1 MTTAAPTLIT
11 TDAEPERRITGA
23 QIALESLIREGVDT
37 IFGYPGGANLWL
49 YRYLP
54 EYPQLRHVLVRH
66 EQGGAHAA
74 DGYARSRRGAVGVVF
89 ATSGPGALN
98 LVTGLAT
105 AYMDSVPVVAI
116 TGQVP
121 TTAIGTDSF
130 QESDVIGSTMSV
142 VKHSY
147 LITRVEDIAPTIKEA
162 FHVARTGRPGPVLID
177 FPKDLQAAMSV
188 FNYPETPVR
197 RRSYP
202 APPRPDVNRLRRIA
216 QLIRDAKRPVI
227 LAGRGVIISCA
238 ERELMELAHRA
249 SIPVG
254 WTLLGTGVY
263 PLQDPLALQMVGFM
277 GAGYTNKA
285 VCGADLLIMIGMRC
299 DDRVTTRIDS
309 FAPGVEHLVHIDIDP
324 AEIGKNVVPHVSV
337 VADARTALRELLP
350 MVEPKREHA
359 WLTQIDQWRE
369 EHPVRYVNR
378 NGLLQPQAVLEEMYS
393 RCHDEAIVLADVGL
407 NQIWSALWFNYGR
420 PGLFLNSG
428 GTGTMGYAFPASM
441 GVKLA
446 NPGRTVFCVT
456 GEGGFVMNMQE
467 MATMVE
473 NNIDVNILVLNNR
486 SLGMVRQ
493 FQDDF
498 YDGVRSAV
506 DLSYTPDFVKLG
518 EAFGMKAM
526 ATSRLEDVGAM
537 LDEAIA
543 FAGPVLM
550 NFDIDPDA
558 NVYPIVPLGKGM
570 LDFVECEAGPGS
582 SLVHPPGKD
591 VGSGEMHSPA
601 LTHRR

>member
-1 MTTAAPTLIT
+1 MAATAAR
-11 TDAEPERRITGA
+11 TDQAPEPARRITGA
-23 QIALESLIREGVDT
+23 QIALESLIREGTDT

-54 EYPQLRHVLVRH
+54 EYPQLRHILVRH

-74 DGYARSRRGAVGVVF
+74 DGYARSKRGSVGVVF

-105 AYMDSVPVVAI
+105 AYLDSVPVVAI
-116 TGQVP
+116 TGQVA
-121 TTAIGTDSF
+121 TSAIGTDSF

-147 LITRVEDIAPTIKEA
+147 LIKRAEDIAPTIKEA

-177 FPKDLQAAMSV
+177 FPKDLQAAV
-188 FNYPETPVR
+188 TEFNYPDEPIR
-197 RRSYP
+197 LRSFP
-202 APPRPDVNRLRRIA
+202 PPPRPDAARLRRIA
-216 QLIRDAKRPVI
+216 QLIREAKRPVI
-227 LAGRGVIISCA
+227 LAGRGVIISGA
-238 ERELMELAHRA
+238 EEALLELSHKA

-254 WTLLGTGVY
+254 WTLLGTGAY
-263 PLQDPLALQMVGFM
+263 PVTDPLALQMVGFM

-285 VCGADLLIMIGMRC
+285 VCDADVLIMIGMRC
-299 DDRVTTRIDS
+299 DDRVTTKLDS
-309 FAPGVEHLVHIDIDP
+309 FAPRVEHLIHIDIDP

-337 VADARTALRELLP
+337 VADAETALRELIPL
-350 MVEPKREHA
+350 VEPKREHE

-369 EHPVRYVNR
+369 EHPVRFLNH
-378 NGLLQPQAVLEEMYS
+378 NGLLQPQEVLEEMYS
-393 RCHDEAIVLADVGL
+393 RCHDEAIVLADVGQ
-407 NQIWSALWFNYGR
+407 NQIWAALWFRYNR

-441 GVKLA
+441 GVKMA
-446 NPGRTVFCVT
+446 NPDKTVFCVT

-473 NNIDVNILVLNNR
+473 NNIAVKVLVLNNR

-498 YDGVRSAV
+498 YEGVRSAV
-506 DLSYTPDFVKLG
+506 DLTFTPDLVKLG
-518 EAFGMKAM
+518 DAFSMKAM
-526 ATSRLEDVGAM
+526 TTDKLEEVGPM
-537 LDEAIA
+537 LDAA
-543 FAGPVLM
+543 LAHDGPVLM
-550 NFDIDPDA
+550 NFDIDPLA

-570 LDFVECEAGPGS
+570 LDFVEAE
-582 SLVHPPGKD
+582 
-591 VGSGEMHSPA
+591 
-601 LTHRR
+601 

>member
-1 MTTAAPTLIT
+1 MITTRTDQRSSAAATTAANPDGL
-11 TDAEPERRITGA
+11 AEPPRMLTGA
-23 QIALESLIREGVDT
+23 QVALESLIREGVDT

-54 EYPQLRHVLVRH
+54 EYPALHHILVRH

-74 DGYARSRRGAVGVVF
+74 DGYARSKRGSVGVVF

-121 TTAIGTDSF
+121 STAIGTDSF

-147 LITRVEDIAPTIKEA
+147 LITRAEDIAPTIQEA
-162 FHVARTGRPGPVLID
+162 FHIARTGRPGPVLID
-177 FPKDLQAAMSV
+177 FPKDLQAAV
-188 FNYPETPVR
+188 TAFNYPDTPVR

-202 APPRPDVNRLRRIA
+202 APPRPDPAKLRQIA
-216 QLIRDAKRPVI
+216 DLIKGAKRPVI
-227 LAGRGVIISCA
+227 LAGRGVLIARA
-238 ERELMELAHRA
+238 EEELAELAHQA
-249 SIPVG
+249 HIPVG
-254 WTLLGTGVY
+254 WTLLGTGAFPVT
-263 PLQDPLALQMVGFM
+263 DPMALQMVGFM

-285 VCGADLLIMIGMRC
+285 VCEADVLIMVGMRC
-299 DDRVTTRIDS
+299 DDRVTTRLDS
-309 FAPGVEHLVHIDIDP
+309 FAPRVEHLVHIDIDP
-324 AEIGKNVVPHVSV
+324 AEIGKNVIPHVSV
-337 VADARTALRELLP
+337 VSDAKVALRELNLL
-350 MVEPKREHA
+350 VEPKREHA
-359 WLTQIDQWRE
+359 WLTQIDQWKE
-369 EHPVRYVNR
+369 EHPIRFTNHT
-378 NGLLQPQAVLEEMYS
+378 GLLQPQQVLEAMYA
-393 RCHDEAIVLADVGL
+393 RCEDEAIVVADVGQ
-407 NQIWSALWFNYGR
+407 NQIWAALWFNYSK

-446 NPGRTVFCVT
+446 NPGKTVFCVT

-473 NNIDVNILVLNNR
+473 NNIDVNVVILNNS

-506 DLSYTPDFVKLG
+506 DLTFTPDFVKLG
-518 EAFGMKAM
+518 DAFGMKAM
-526 ATSRLEDVGAM
+526 STDRLEDVGRL
-537 LDEAIA
+537 LDEAMA
-543 FAGPVLM
+543 HKGPVLL
-550 NFDIDPDA
+550 NFNIDPNA

-570 LDFVECEAGPGS
+570 LDFVEAS
-582 SLVHPPGKD
+582 
-591 VGSGEMHSPA
+591 
-601 LTHRR
+601 

>member
-1 MTTAAPTLIT
+1 VITAKPMSADVVPAATPRAQ
-11 TDAEPERRITGA
+11 AEPRRLSGA
-23 QIALESLIREGVDT
+23 QIALESLIHEGVDT

-49 YRYLP
+49 YRWLP
-54 EYPQLRHVLVRH
+54 EYPQLRHILVRH

-74 DGYARSRRGAVGVVF
+74 DGYARSKRGSVGVVF

-121 TTAIGTDSF
+121 STAIGTDSF

-147 LITRVEDIAPTIKEA
+147 LITSVDDIAPTIREA

-177 FPKDLQAAMSV
+177 FPKDLQAAV
-188 FNYPETPVR
+188 TDFTLDDEPIR
-197 RRSYP
+197 LRSYL
-202 APPRPDVNRLRRIA
+202 APPRPDAAKLRRIA
-216 QLIRDAKRPVI
+216 QLIAEAERPVI
-227 LAGRGVIISCA
+227 LAGRGIIISNA
-238 ERELMELAHRA
+238 EEELIELAHRA

-254 WTLLGTGVY
+254 WTLLGTGAF

-285 VCGADLLIMIGMRC
+285 VCNADLLIMIGMRC
-299 DDRVTTRIDS
+299 DDRVTTRLDS
-309 FAPGVEHLVHIDIDP
+309 FAPKVEHLVHIDIDP

-337 VADARTALRELLP
+337 VSDAKTALRELATL
-350 MVEPKREHA
+350 VEPKREHR

-369 EHPVRYVNR
+369 EHPVRFLNH
-378 NGLLQPQAVLEEMYS
+378 NGLLQPQEVLEEMYA
-393 RCHDEAIVLADVGL
+393 RCHDEAIVLADVGQ
-407 NQIWSALWFNYGR
+407 NQIWAALWFNYSR
-420 PGLFLNSG
+420 PGLFINSG

-446 NPGRTVFCVT
+446 NPDKTVFCVT

-473 NNIDVNILVLNNR
+473 NNIEVKVIILNNA

-498 YDGVRSAV
+498 YEGVRSAV
-506 DLSYTPDFVKLG
+506 DLTFTPDFVKLG

-526 ATSRLEDVGAM
+526 STSRLEDVPGM
-537 LDEAIA
+537 LDEALA
-543 FAGPVLM
+543 HRGPVLL
-550 NFDIDPDA
+550 NFNIDPNA

-570 LDFVECEAGPGS
+570 LDFVEAS
-582 SLVHPPGKD
+582 
-591 VGSGEMHSPA
+591 
-601 LTHRR
+601 

>member
-1 MTTAAPTLIT
+1 MAATAAR
-11 TDAEPERRITGA
+11 TDAAPAPARRLTGA
-23 QIALESLIREGVDT
+23 QIALESLMREGVDT

-49 YRYLP
+49 YRFLP
-54 EYPQLRHVLVRH
+54 EYPQLRHILVRH

-74 DGYARSRRGAVGVVF
+74 DGYARSKRGTVGVVF

-105 AYMDSVPVVAI
+105 AYLDSVPVVAI
-116 TGQVP
+116 TGQVA

-147 LITRVEDIAPTIKEA
+147 LIKRAEDIAPTIKEA

-177 FPKDLQAAMSV
+177 FPKDLQAAV
-188 FNYPETPVR
+188 TEFNYPDAPVR
-197 RRSYP
+197 MRSFP
-202 APPRPDVNRLRRIA
+202 PPPRPDAARLRRIA
-216 QLIRDAKRPVI
+216 QLIREAKRPVI
-227 LAGRGVIISCA
+227 LAGRGVIISGA
-238 ERELMELAHRA
+238 EQALLELSHKAN
-249 SIPVG
+249 IPVG
-254 WTLLGTGVY
+254 WTLLGTGAY
-263 PLQDPLALQMVGFM
+263 PVQDPLALQMVGFM

-285 VCGADLLIMIGMRC
+285 VCDADVLIMIGMRC
-299 DDRVTTRIDS
+299 DDRVTTRLDS
-309 FAPGVEHLVHIDIDP
+309 FAPRVEHLVHIDIDP

-337 VADARTALRELLP
+337 VADADTALRELIPL
-350 MVEPKREHA
+350 VEPKREHE

-369 EHPVRYVNR
+369 EHPVRYLNS
-378 NGLLQPQAVLEEMYS
+378 NGLLQPQEVLEEMYA
-393 RCHDEAIVLADVGL
+393 RCEDEAIVLADVGQ
-407 NQIWSALWFNYGR
+407 NQIWAALWFSYSR

-441 GVKLA
+441 GAKMA
-446 NPGRTVFCVT
+446 NPDKTVFCVT

-473 NNIDVNILVLNNR
+473 NNIAVKVLVLNNR

-498 YDGVRSAV
+498 YEGVRSAV
-506 DLSYTPDFVKLG
+506 DLTFTPDLVKLG
-518 EAFGMKAM
+518 DAFGMKALSTDR
-526 ATSRLEDVGAM
+526 AEDVGTM
-537 LDEAIA
+537 LDEALA
-543 FAGPVLM
+543 HDGPVLM
-550 NFDIDPDA
+550 NFDIDPVA

-570 LDFVECEAGPGS
+570 LDFVEAE
-582 SLVHPPGKD
+582 
-591 VGSGEMHSPA
+591 
-601 LTHRR
+601 

>member
-1 MTTAAPTLIT
+1 MQSPAEDGQPRPAARL
-11 TDAEPERRITGA
+11 TGA
-23 QIALESLIREGVDT
+23 QIALESLICEGVDT

-49 YRYLP
+49 YRWLP
-54 EYPQLRHVLVRH
+54 KYPKLRHVLVRH
-66 EQGGAHAA
+66 EQGAAHAA
-74 DGYARSRRGAVGVVF
+74 DGYARSRRGSVGVVF

-121 TTAIGTDSF
+121 TTAIGTDAF

-147 LITRVEDIAPTIKEA
+147 LITRVDDVAATIKEA

-177 FPKDLQAAMSV
+177 FPKDLQAATAD
-188 FNYPETPVR
+188 FAYPTGTPR
-197 RRSYP
+197 LRSYP
-202 APPRPDVNRLRRIA
+202 ATPAPDTNKLRRVA
-216 QLIRDAKRPVI
+216 QLIAEAQRPVMLI
-227 LAGRGVIISCA
+227 GRGVILAQA
-238 ERELMELAHRA
+238 EYEVIELAHRA
-249 SIPVG
+249 HIPVG
-254 WTLLGTGVY
+254 WTLLGTGAF
-263 PLQDPLALQMVGFM
+263 PHDDDLALQMVGFM

-285 VCGADLLIMIGMRC
+285 VCDADLVLMVGMRC
-299 DDRVTTRIDS
+299 DDRVTTRLDS
-309 FAPGVEHLVHIDIDP
+309 FAPNVEHLVHIDIDP

-337 VADARTALRELLP
+337 VGDARTVLRELIP
-350 MVEPKREHA
+350 MVEPKREHR
-359 WLTQIDQWRE
+359 WLTQIDQWKE
-369 EHPVRYVNR
+369 EHPLRFVNR
-378 NGLLQPQAVLEEMYS
+378 TGLLQPQEVLEEMYA
-393 RCHDEAIVLADVGL
+393 RCHDEAIVLADVGQ
-407 NQIWSALWFNYGR
+407 NQIWAALWFKYSK

-473 NNIDVNILVLNNR
+473 NNIDVNVVILNNA

-506 DLSYTPDFVKLG
+506 DLSFTPDFVKLG
-518 EAFGMKAM
+518 DAFGMKAM
-526 ATSRLEDVGAM
+526 STARREDVGPI
-537 LDEAIA
+537 LDAA
-543 FAGPVLM
+543 LAHRGPVLM
-550 NFDIDPDA
+550 NFDIDPEA

-570 LDFVECEAGPGS
+570 LDFVEAS
-582 SLVHPPGKD
+582 
-591 VGSGEMHSPA
+591 
-601 LTHRR
+601 